1 MFRGRQMVRTA
12 RQVRSDG
19 PPPSRDE
26 VIAAQEQS
34 VKEPQTAERI
44 SFASAVRP
52 VDGDNTVPDA
62 VPTSAPDQD
71 AAAKPEP
78 AIEPAPVAPGVEG
91 VHVPTSIE
99 LAAAADLYAKLVS
112 VTESIFEVA
121 VELLSEVVDLE
132 GQGHQGDRR
141 HKGRERILR
150 VTTNTPIPRR
160 RGEEDTLVE
169 ESTII
174 MDPGAI
180 ARGQCE
186 SALETILREGGRR
199 LLQEALELEVQQY
212 IERFQQLKSESGQ
225 GLVVRNG
232 YHQERELVTGAGK
245 VPVRQPRVHDRRPT
259 ERFTSAI
266 LPPYLRRTP
275 SIDALIPALYLK
287 GVSTSAFPEAL
298 QAILGDGV
306 VGLSA
311 NNVVRLK
318 QVWEQEFQ
326 AWSKR
331 DLHGKR
337 YVYLWADAV
346 YFNVRLQKDRPCVLV
361 VVGATEDGHKE
372 LLAIQDGERES
383 HLSWLHLLQDL
394 KARGLKEHS
403 FLAVADGALGF
414 WKALEEALPGA
425 RAQQCWVHKTA
436 NVLDKLSQRVRPDAK
451 SLLHEMYLAPA
462 REDALAAY
470 DRFLGR
476 YQDKYPKAC
485 ECLRKDRDV
494 MFAFYDFPAA
504 HWVHLRTTN
513 PIESTFATVRHR
525 TRQTKACGSRVTA
538 LTMVFKLA
546 TQAERHW
553 RRLNSYQL
561 ITHLVDGDTFTDGE
575 LQLKKA
581 A

>member
-1 MFRGRQMVRTA
+1 M
-12 RQVRSDG
+12 
-19 PPPSRDE
+19 
-26 VIAAQEQS
+26 
-34 VKEPQTAERI
+34 
-44 SFASAVRP
+44 
-52 VDGDNTVPDA
+52 
-62 VPTSAPDQD
+62 
-71 AAAKPEP
+71 
-78 AIEPAPVAPGVEG
+78 
-91 VHVPTSIE
+91 
-99 LAAAADLYAKLVS
+99 
-112 VTESIFEVA
+112 
-121 VELLSEVVDLE
+121 
-132 GQGHQGDRR
+132 
-141 HKGRERILR
+141 
-150 VTTNTPIPRR
+150 
-160 RGEEDTLVE
+160 E

-174 MDPGAI
+174 MDHGAI

-259 ERFTSAI
+259 EHFTSAI

-525 TRQTKACGSRVTA
+525 TRQTKACGSRVTT

>member
-1 MFRGRQMVRTA
+1 M
-12 RQVRSDG
+12 S
-19 PPPSRDE
+19 
-26 VIAAQEQS
+26 
-34 VKEPQTAERI
+34 
-44 SFASAVRP
+44 
-52 VDGDNTVPDA
+52 
-62 VPTSAPDQD
+62 
-71 AAAKPEP
+71 
-78 AIEPAPVAPGVEG
+78 
-91 VHVPTSIE
+91 
-99 LAAAADLYAKLVS
+99 L
-112 VTESIFEVA
+112 ES
-121 VELLSEVVDLE
+121 ELLSEVVDLE

-150 VTTNTPIPRR
+150 VTTNTPVPRR

-199 LLQEALELEVQQY
+199 LLQEALELEVEQY
-212 IERFQQLKSESGQ
+212 IERFQPLKRESGQ

-259 ERFTSAI
+259 EHFTSAI

-311 NNVVRLK
+311 N

-372 LLAIQDGERES
+372 LLAIQHGERES

-403 FLAVADGALGF
+403 FLAVADGASGF

-436 NVLDKLSQRVRPDAK
+436 NVLDKLSQRVRLDAK
-451 SLLHEMYLAPA
+451 SLLHEDVPGARPRGCPGALRPLPGPLPGQISPGLRGSAPGPRRDVCLLRFPGRPLGA
-462 REDALAAY
+462 PTNDQPDRIDLRHGPPSHAPDQSLWLTRHGFDHGLQTGNPGRKALASSQQLSTHHPS
-470 DRFLGR
+470 RR
-476 YQDKYPKAC
+476 W
-485 ECLRKDRDV
+485 R
-494 MFAFYDFPAA
+494 
-504 HWVHLRTTN
+504 HL
-513 PIESTFATVRHR
+513 HR
-525 TRQTKACGSRVTA
+525 R
-538 LTMVFKLA
+538 
-546 TQAERHW
+546 
-553 RRLNSYQL
+553 
-561 ITHLVDGDTFTDGE
+561 
-575 LQLKKA
+575 
-581 A
+581 

>member
-1 MFRGRQMVRTA
+1 M
-12 RQVRSDG
+12 
-19 PPPSRDE
+19 
-26 VIAAQEQS
+26 
-34 VKEPQTAERI
+34 
-44 SFASAVRP
+44 
-52 VDGDNTVPDA
+52 
-62 VPTSAPDQD
+62 
-71 AAAKPEP
+71 
-78 AIEPAPVAPGVEG
+78 
-91 VHVPTSIE
+91 
-99 LAAAADLYAKLVS
+99 
-112 VTESIFEVA
+112 
-121 VELLSEVVDLE
+121 
-132 GQGHQGDRR
+132 
-141 HKGRERILR
+141 
-150 VTTNTPIPRR
+150 
-160 RGEEDTLVE
+160 E

-199 LLQEALELEVQQY
+199 LLQEALELEVEQY
-212 IERFQQLKSESGQ
+212 IERFQPLKRESGQ

-259 ERFTSAI
+259 EHFTSAI

-311 NNVVRLK
+311 HNVVRLK

-372 LLAIQDGERES
+372 LLAIQHGERES

-403 FLAVADGALGF
+403 FLAVADGASGF

-436 NVLDKLSQRVRPDAK
+436 NVLDKLSQRVRLDAK
-451 SLLHEMYLAPA
+451 SLLHGVVA
-462 REDALAAY
+462 
-470 DRFLGR
+470 
-476 YQDKYPKAC
+476 
-485 ECLRKDRDV
+485 
-494 MFAFYDFPAA
+494 
-504 HWVHLRTTN
+504 
-513 PIESTFATVRHR
+513 
-525 TRQTKACGSRVTA
+525 
-538 LTMVFKLA
+538 
-546 TQAERHW
+546 
-553 RRLNSYQL
+553 
-561 ITHLVDGDTFTDGE
+561 
-575 LQLKKA
+575 
-581 A
+581 

>member
-1 MFRGRQMVRTA
+1 M
-12 RQVRSDG
+12 
-19 PPPSRDE
+19 
-26 VIAAQEQS
+26 
-34 VKEPQTAERI
+34 
-44 SFASAVRP
+44 
-52 VDGDNTVPDA
+52 
-62 VPTSAPDQD
+62 
-71 AAAKPEP
+71 
-78 AIEPAPVAPGVEG
+78 
-91 VHVPTSIE
+91 
-99 LAAAADLYAKLVS
+99 
-112 VTESIFEVA
+112 
-121 VELLSEVVDLE
+121 
-132 GQGHQGDRR
+132 
-141 HKGRERILR
+141 
-150 VTTNTPIPRR
+150 
-160 RGEEDTLVE
+160 E

-174 MDPGAI
+174 MDHGAI
-180 ARGQCE
+180 ARGQCG

-259 ERFTSAI
+259 EHFTSTI

-414 WKALEEALPGA
+414 WRK
-425 RAQQCWVHKTA
+425 RC
-436 NVLDKLSQRVRPDAK
+436 
-451 SLLHEMYLAPA
+451 LAPA
-462 REDALAAY
+462 PSSVGCIRRPMSSTSCPSGCALMPRVCCTRCTWRPPERMPWRPTTASWAAT
-470 DRFLGR
+470 RTNIPR
-476 YQDKYPKAC
+476 
-485 ECLRKDRDV
+485 
-494 MFAFYDFPAA
+494 PASVCA
-504 HWVHLRTTN
+504 RT
-513 PIESTFATVRHR
+513 AT
-525 TRQTKACGSRVTA
+525 
-538 LTMVFKLA
+538 
-546 TQAERHW
+546 
-553 RRLNSYQL
+553 
-561 ITHLVDGDTFTDGE
+561 
-575 LQLKKA
+575 
-581 A
+581 

>member
-1 MFRGRQMVRTA
+1 MVD
-12 RQVRSDG
+12 V
-19 PPPSRDE
+19 
-26 VIAAQEQS
+26 QEC
-34 VKEPQTAERI
+34 
-44 SFASAVRP
+44 
-52 VDGDNTVPDA
+52 
-62 VPTSAPDQD
+62 
-71 AAAKPEP
+71 AAAILLKDNKILLGKRAARRRMYPGYWDLVGGHCEP
-78 AIEPAPVAPGVEG
+78 DESPKSALLR
-91 VHVPTSIE
+91 E
-99 LAAAADLYAKLVS
+99 LREELNICATDFRLLD
-112 VTESIFEVA
+112 

-150 VTTNTPIPRR
+150 VTTNTPVPRR

-199 LLQEALELEVQQY
+199 LLQEALELEVEQY
-212 IERFQQLKSESGQ
+212 IERFQPLKSESGQ

-259 ERFTSAI
+259 EHFTSAI

-311 NNVVRLK
+311 HNVVRLK

-372 LLAIQDGERES
+372 LLAIQHGERES

-403 FLAVADGALGF
+403 FLAVADGASGF

-436 NVLDKLSQRVRPDAK
+436 NVLDKLSQRVRLDAK

-462 REDALAAY
+462 REDALAPY

-476 YQDKYPKAC
+476 YQDKYPQAC
-485 ECLRKDRDV
+485 EGLRQDRDE

-553 RRLNSYQL
+553 RRLNSYQR